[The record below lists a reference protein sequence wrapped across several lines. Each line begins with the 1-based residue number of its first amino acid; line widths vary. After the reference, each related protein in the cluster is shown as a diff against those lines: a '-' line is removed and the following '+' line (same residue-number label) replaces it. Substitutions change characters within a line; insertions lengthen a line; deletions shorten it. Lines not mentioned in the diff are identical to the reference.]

1 MREGKRLRTEHIE
14 VRVDASPL
22 AQPPENNRGTLRVGI
37 IVPRFK
43 HSAVARNRL
52 KRRLRELVR
61 VLLLPV
67 GPPVDIVLR
76 ARTEAYAASFDT
88 LSKDIRRADEL
99 LRRWHIERIAQ
110 LRMDATSKGE
120 GQ

>member
-22 AQPPENNRGTLRVGI
+22 AQPLENNRRTLRVGI
-37 IVPRFK
+37 IVPRYK
-43 HSAVARNRL
+43 HSAVARNQL

-61 VLLLPV
+61 VVLLPV

-76 ARTEAYAASFDT
+76 ARTEAYAASFDA
-88 LSKDIRRADEL
+88 LAKDIRRADEL
-99 LRRWHIERIAQ
+99 LWQWHTGRMTE
-110 LRMDATSKGE
+110 LRPEAAPKGE